1 MTSIEAIAAGDN
13 HTCALTTSGQVRCW
27 GEGNQTGDGVSS
39 DRLRPGLV
47 KGLSGVTAIAAG
59 GQHTCALTS
68 AGQVF
73 CWGENGQG
81 QLGNGTTTF
90 SFGPVLVDGLVGV
103 TAIAAGAAHTC
114 AVISGGNVRCWGG
127 NANGQL
133 GDGSTVARVAPVAV
147 SGLNAVAALAAG
159 DAFTCARTTSGALRC
174 WGLNQNGQLG
184 DGTFT
189 QRLTPVPVSGFVGA
203 ATALAAGGE
212 HACAI
217 NAAREVLCWGLNA
230 EGQLGLG
237 NTTRFN
243 EPVKVGPSSGG
254 TAVVEVIAVAAG
266 KDHTCVIGRLN
277 VVGGKQPICW
287 GRNHQGQ
294 LGNFSRN
301 RSLTPDG
308 IIDTSYEAITA
319 GDAHTCALREGG
331 TSVRCWGGNANG
343 EVGDGT
349 VTAPASTP
357 APVFAQTGDR
367 DISMVTAG
375 LAHTCAR
382 TAGGTVRCWGQ
393 NTTGQLGDGTT
404 LERLIPVT
412 VSGLSGVVTM
422 TAGTSHT
429 CALTTAGE
437 VRCWGDNF
445 NGALGDGTT
454 VDRLT
459 PVAVGGLTGVTEVAA
474 GGQHTCARTA
484 DGRVFCWGSNIEG
497 QLGDGTRTRR
507 TTPVAVLG
515 LGTVTAISAGQS
527 HTCVRTA
534 AAEVRCWGRNS
545 SGQLGDGTLTTRL
558 TPVGPGGLSAVTAIA
573 AGVSHTCA
581 RNSVGEVRCWGEGT
595 ASPVLVSGLS
605 GVSALSAGG
614 RFTCAL
620 DSAGQLLCWGLN
632 NNAQLGNGTTTN
644 SPSFLSGP
652 PTVVSNLTGVASMD
666 AGSNHAC
673 AVTDLG
679 GVQCWG
685 ANTDGQRGDGRA
697 TNSRPSP
704 ATVVDGLTSQTINFP
719 TPATQ
724 RLGTAAPTLTATAT
738 SGLAVSFSSGTT
750 EVCTITS
757 AGRLTLLRAG
767 PCAITARQAGNVT
780 STSTS
785 GVLEAVPV
793 TRTFGVIAGAPD
805 APTGV
810 VATAGDARATVAFVA
825 PSGNGAL
832 ITSFT
837 VTSNPSGI
845 TRSAASSPITV
856 TGLTNG
862 TAYTFTVVATNLVGP
877 SPASAPS
884 NSVTPSAV
892 AQSVSVLLPDRAV
905 LRENSPAVE
914 ISVLANDE
922 ISTTLESAAVLTI
935 ATPPTRGTASV
946 VTRGT
951 TTALDDVIRYVP
963 NTNSTGTD
971 TLAYRVCFGAAS
983 PCLQTTLTIEV
994 RPLGVSALEF
1004 STTTDRGFRDEA
1016 LSGLR
1021 ALPSA
1026 RFEAHGLVEPVE
1038 ASVALN
1044 VATPAGALWGPGL
1057 SDTRLVT
1064 LAGGTSAREWRVLV
1078 DAGNTTGGDLG
1089 LYVGIDTNGNGQA
1102 DESEVLCSSAMGT
1115 GAQRCDFAATAPAN
1129 GSVRYWVLSHSRLS
1143 GQTARIQRFETPLD
1157 VPEADR
1163 SLTATGPG
1171 ALAANATFNVRLAW
1185 NDPTL
1190 LPGGSRGG
1198 WIHVRADD
1206 GTSLGW
1212 IPVRINRT
1220 AGEPMAFALRSGV
1233 DLRLDLAANTAHER
1247 LYIDVP
1253 PGTSALTVTTQS
1265 AGEIDVYLARV
1276 PPLAASAGI
1285 PIVAPAPARAQAN
1298 ASGTGPGGNERVVV
1312 ANPAPGRWYVTP
1324 VNEDIRSLRLTVNAT
1339 VVGSA
1344 PVVRAGGY
1352 FNPQRSGNGLFLYP
1366 AGGDL
1371 AGLFYTFLQDGSAT
1385 WYYLQGT
1392 APGANGLWRGTL
1404 FRSAWNG
1411 RSNRLTAVG
1420 EATVTPTGPDAF
1432 TFTYAI
1438 DGETGSEAYAAFGR
1452 GCPNLGGSALNVSG
1466 HWFDPATAGTGYSVQ
1481 LFPNYEFYLVF
1492 AYDERGIP
1500 RFLIA
1505 ERPSMGAAVETLNL
1519 EQLTGTCP
1527 LCERAGNGTRS
1538 TIGTFRRSFTNGSLG
1553 NISVSGRFTAGVTGN
1568 WAANDAVI
1576 PLGGLQ
1582 GCAP

>member
-1 MTSIEAIAAGDN
+1 MRA
-13 HTCALTTSGQVRCW
+13 
-27 GEGNQTGDGVSS
+27 
-39 DRLRPGLV
+39 
-47 KGLSGVTAIAAG
+47 
-59 GQHTCALTS
+59 
-68 AGQVF
+68 
-73 CWGENGQG
+73 
-81 QLGNGTTTF
+81 
-90 SFGPVLVDGLVGV
+90 
-103 TAIAAGAAHTC
+103 
-114 AVISGGNVRCWGG
+114 
-127 NANGQL
+127 
-133 GDGSTVARVAPVAV
+133 APVAV

-174 WGLNQNGQLG
+174 WGLNQRGQLG
-184 DGTFT
+184 DGTLT
-189 QRLTPVPVSGFVGA
+189 QRLTPVPVSGFVGS

-217 NAAREVLCWGLNA
+217 NAAREVLCWGFNA

-237 NTTRFN
+237 NFTSSST
-243 EPVKVGPSSGG
+243 PVKVGPSVGG
-254 TAVVEVIAVAAG
+254 GVVSEVIAVTAG
-266 KDHTCVIGRLN
+266 AGHTCVLGQLTQVSGR
-277 VVGGKQPICW
+277 QPICW
-287 GRNHQGQ
+287 GRNLNGQ
-294 LGNFSRN
+294 LGNSTRI
-301 RSLTPDG
+301 SSTTPVSIVDG
-308 IIDTSYEAITA
+308 NFEAITA
-319 GDAHTCALREGG
+319 GSSHTCALREGG
-331 TSVRCWGGNANG
+331 AV
-343 EVGDGT
+343 
-349 VTAPASTP
+349 
-357 APVFAQTGDR
+357 
-367 DISMVTAG
+367 
-375 LAHTCAR
+375 
-382 TAGGTVRCWGQ
+382 VRCWGQ
-393 NTTGQLGDGTT
+393 NF
-404 LERLIPVT
+404 
-412 VSGLSGVVTM
+412 S
-422 TAGTSHT
+422 
-429 CALTTAGE
+429 
-437 VRCWGDNF
+437 
-445 NGALGDGTT
+445 
-454 VDRLT
+454 
-459 PVAVGGLTGVTEVAA
+459 
-474 GGQHTCARTA
+474 
-484 DGRVFCWGSNIEG
+484 G
-497 QLGDGTRTRR
+497 QLGDGTRTPSSLTPLRVAGGTGVSGIAMVSASGNPVQGNHTCALATDGSVR
-507 TTPVAVLG
+507 CWGDNTAGQLGDGTRNDRLTPVSVVGLSGATAVGAGGQHTCALTSAGEVRCWGNGSSGQLGEGVAASRLTPVAVSGLTGVTAVSVGRIHSCALISTGQVRCWGLNANGQLGDGTTTNRLAPVAVLG
-515 LGTVTAISAGQS
+515 LSGVTAIAAGDD
-527 HTCVRTA
+527 HTCARTTA
-534 AAEVRCWGRNS
+534 GEIRCWGANAA
-545 SGQLGDGTLTTRL
+545 GQLGDGTTTNRL
-558 TPVGPGGLSAVTAIA
+558 TPVGPAGLGTATAVA
-573 AGVSHTCA
+573 AGRERTCA
-581 RNSVGEVRCWGEGT
+581 RTSGGEVRCWGEGT
-595 ASPVLVSGLS
+595 LSPLAVDGLS
-605 GVSALSAGG
+605 GVTAITVGSGFG
-614 RFTCAL
+614 CAL
-620 DSAGQLLCWGLN
+620 NSTGQVLCWGIN
-632 NNAQLGNGTTTN
+632 SDGQLGNGTTT
-644 SPSFLSGP
+644 SSASRLSGP
-652 PTVVSNLTGVASMD
+652 AAPVSNLTNVASVD
-666 AGSNHAC
+666 AGPKHAC

-679 GVQCWG
+679 AVHCWG
-685 ANTDGQRGDGRA
+685 ANFDGQRGDGTV
-697 TNSRPSP
+697 TNLRPFP
-704 ATVVDGLTSQTINFP
+704 ASVVDAFTSQTITFP

-757 AGRLTLLRAG
+757 AGRLTLLQAG
-767 PCAITARQAGNVT
+767 QCRITARQAGNVT

-793 TRTFGVIAGAPD
+793 TRAFVVIAGAPD

-884 NSVTPSAV
+884 NGVTPSAV

-1115 GAQRCDFAATAPAN
+1115 GAQRCDLAVTAPAN

-1233 DLRLDLAANTAHER
+1233 DYRLDLAANTAHER

-1285 PIVAPAPARAQAN
+1285 PIVAPAPARAEAN

-1371 AGLFYTFLQDGSAT
+1371 AALFYTFLQDGSAT

-1505 ERPSMGAAVETLNL
+1505 DRTSMGAAVETLNL